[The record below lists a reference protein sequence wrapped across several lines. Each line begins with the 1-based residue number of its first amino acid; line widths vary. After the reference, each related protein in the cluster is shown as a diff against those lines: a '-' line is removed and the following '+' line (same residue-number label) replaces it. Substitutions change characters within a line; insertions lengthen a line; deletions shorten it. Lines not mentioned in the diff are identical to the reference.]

1 MPQVGAFVFSNAKKV
16 YIIQGTAVTCYY
28 LGLNRP
34 CFSSTEK
41 YVSLVL
47 EVDLG
52 RLQNSPYF
60 YLFKYARTVKQKV
73 WSEAEIERAL

>member
-28 LGLNRP
+28 LGLKRP

-41 YVSLVL
+41 YVILVL

-52 RLQNSPYF
+52 RLQNSSYF

>member
-34 CFSSTEK
+34 CFSSTQK

-60 YLFKYARTVKQKV
+60 YFQVRANSQTKGL
-73 WSEAEIERAL
+73 ERG

>member
-28 LGLNRP
+28 LGLNRS

-41 YVSLVL
+41 YASLLL

-52 RLQNSPYF
+52 RLQSSPYF
-60 YLFKYARTVKQKV
+60 YLFRYARTVKQKV